1 MTQTATLPTSP
12 AATATATTT
21 WNIDPAHS
29 AAEFKVKHMMIS
41 YVRGKFS
48 GISGVLHRYEAD
60 HTRSTLEVSIDTST
74 LNTLDAQRDGHLKSE
89 DFLHVEKFPA
99 MTFQSTRIERN
110 GDGYAVTGNL
120 TIRGVTKPV
129 TLTVEEVSEPAKDPW
144 GNTRIGLT
152 ATAKI
157 NRKDF
162 GLTWNT
168 TLETGGVLVGEDVGI
183 TLDVQLVKAA

>member
-1 MTQTATLPTSP
+1 MASDVSTS
-12 AATATATTT
+12 T

-41 YVRGKFS
+41 NVRGKFS
-48 GISGVLHRYEAD
+48 GISGVLHRFEAD
-60 HTRSTLEVSIDTST
+60 HTQSTQ
-74 LNTLDAQRDGHLKSE
+74 DAQRDGHLKSA
-89 DFLHVEKFPA
+89 DFFDVEKFPA
-99 MTFQSTRIERN
+99 MTFKSTHIEKKS
-110 GDGYAVTGNL
+110 DGFAVTGDL
-120 TIRGVTKPV
+120 TIRGVSKPV
-129 TLTVEEVSEPAKDPW
+129 VLDVEEVSEPAKDPW

-168 TLETGGVLVGEDVGI
+168 ALETGGVLVGEDVTI
-183 TLDVQLVKAA
+183 TLDVQFIKAAQ